1 MKRTGRLGHSGAC
14 AAAANGSKLLAMTAR
29 RVIFMAGP
37 FPYSG
42 LPSG

>member
-14 AAAANGSKLLAMTAR
+14 ARAANGSKAPAIAAR

-37 FPYSG
+37 FPYLD